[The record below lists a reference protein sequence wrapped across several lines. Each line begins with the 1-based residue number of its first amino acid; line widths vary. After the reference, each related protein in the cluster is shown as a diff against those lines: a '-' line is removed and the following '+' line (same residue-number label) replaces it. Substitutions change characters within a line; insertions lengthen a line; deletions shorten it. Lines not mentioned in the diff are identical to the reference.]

1 MSKFTIEKNIKMIED
16 HPTYPYAR
24 MVKGDSFKFNRKDA
38 KSVGITSAAYGKN
51 NHMKFVTK
59 YNGVEGRCWRTK

>member
-1 MSKFTIEKNIKMIED
+1 MSKFTIEKNIKMIEA

-24 MVKGDSFKFNRKDA
+24 MVKGDSFKFSKKLA
-38 KSVGITSAAYGKN
+38 KSVGITAAAYGKN

-59 YNGVEGRCWRTK
+59 YTETEGRCWRTK